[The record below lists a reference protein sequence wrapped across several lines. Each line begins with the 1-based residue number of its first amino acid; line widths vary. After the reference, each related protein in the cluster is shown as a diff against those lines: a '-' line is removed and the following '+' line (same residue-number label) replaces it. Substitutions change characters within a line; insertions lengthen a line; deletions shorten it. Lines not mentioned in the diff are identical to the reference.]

1 MLTNRA
7 QVILNSIVG
16 QYITRAIPVPSQS
29 LCNEYGLKV
38 SPATIRNEMA
48 RLEDEGYITRPHP
61 SAGSIPLDKGY
72 RHYVE
77 SLGSPELPSND
88 QLMIDHLFHQVEGE
102 LDKWV
107 RLAATLISQ
116 LVRNMALVTTPKP
129 AHCEFRHLE
138 VVALQDSMALVVA
151 IFHGARVR
159 QQLIVFDRSVSQ
171 ATLTVAANRFNAV
184 YANLTRPQ
192 ISARNI
198 ELSAVEKQINE
209 CLLKIMQEEDE
220 QEYEEPYLEG
230 FHFILN
236 QPEFA
241 HSQQMLSLVELVEQR
256 RLLSTILSTVTPSP
270 GIQVVIGRENKAEA
284 IQNCS
289 VVISR
294 YGPPQEAMGAI
305 GVIGPTRMSYARV
318 ISTVGYISSVLNELV
333 AELYSKDNSAN

>member
-1 MLTNRA
+1 MLTTRA
-7 QVILNSIVG
+7 QFILNSIVG

-29 LCNEYGLKV
+29 LCREFGLKV
-38 SPATIRNEMA
+38 SSATIRNEMA
-48 RLEDEGYITRPHP
+48 RLEDEGYIARPHP

-77 SLGSPELPSND
+77 SLGSPELPPNE

-107 RLAATLISQ
+107 RLAATLISRQ
-116 LVRNMALVTTPKP
+116 VHNMALVTTPKP

-138 VVALQDSMALVVA
+138 LVSLQDSLALMVA

-171 ATLTVAANRFNAV
+171 ATLTVAASKFNAA
-184 YANLTRPQ
+184 YASLIRPR
-192 ISARNI
+192 ILIASI
-198 ELSAVEKQINE
+198 ELSAVEKQIND
-209 CLLKIMQEEDE
+209 CLVKVMQEEDE
-220 QEYEEPYLEG
+220 QEFEEPYLEG

-241 HSQQMLSLVELVEQR
+241 HSEQMLSLIELVEHRQ
-256 RLLSTILSTVTPSP
+256 LLSAVLSAVPPSP
-270 GIQVVIGRENKAEA
+270 GVQVVIGRENKAEA

-289 VVISR
+289 IVISR
-294 YGPPQEAMGAI
+294 YGPPEEAMGTI

-333 AELYSKDNSAN
+333 AELYGKENSVN